1 MRLTCTYIVAMIT
14 GIATINSCHVTATI
28 IVVVVAISITA
39 ATTKAKEKGIS
50 KSKILISEDACIS
63 QASK

>member
-1 MRLTCTYIVAMIT
+1 MIT